1 MRMVHHPKLRLAVTL
16 RTQSKS
22 LSLAL
27 KRAFVVAFI
36 VQAKAWTYL
45 RNNDKDIG

>member
-1 MRMVHHPKLRLAVTL
+1 
-16 RTQSKS
+16 
-22 LSLAL
+22 LSRAL

-45 RNNDKDIG
+45 RNNRNVNS